1 MRIPVRTFI
10 PVALALMASPAWADD
25 AAEARAIIEK
35 AVQAVG
41 GETKLA
47 AAKAYTQ
54 KVSGTF
60 HGPGGGVAFTG
71 EWTVNLP
78 DRLRQATESKSDG
91 MEFRAVR
98 VIDGDK
104 GWLRVNN
111 TVVEL
116 DKDALAAEREQ
127 MYAAWVAS
135 LLPLKEKDFA
145 LALLEKSQVGDRP
158 AVGVQ
163 VTHKEHGPV
172 GLYFGAEKG
181 WLLKAEFGIKRANAQ
196 VVQEILYD
204 DYQDADGLKRPRK
217 TTVRRDR
224 KVLVE
229 AEVADFKPLDKP
241 DPKLFEKP

>member
-1 MRIPVRTFI
+1 MRTFLPI
-10 PVALALMASPAWADD
+10 ALALVMASRACADD
-25 AAEARAIIEK
+25 EAEARAIIDK

-41 GETKLA
+41 GEAKLSA
-47 AAKAYTQ
+47 ARAYTQ
-54 KVSGTF
+54 KVSGKF
-60 HGPGGGVAFTG
+60 HGPGGVVAFTG
-71 EWTVNLP
+71 EWAVSLP
-78 DRLRQATESKSDG
+78 DRLRQATDSESEG
-91 MEFRAVR
+91 MKFHTVR

-135 LLPLKEKDFA
+135 LLPLKEKDFV
-145 LALLEKSQVGDRP
+145 LAPPEKSQVGERP
-158 AVGVQ
+158 AVVVK

-172 GLYFGAEKG
+172 SLFFDAEKA
-181 WLLKAEFGIKRANAQ
+181 WLLKAEFGVKRANTE

-229 AEVADFKPLDKP
+229 AEVTDFKPLDKP
-241 DPKLFEKP
+241 DPKRFEKP

>member
-1 MRIPVRTFI
+1 MRTLLLA
-10 PVALALMASPAWADD
+10 ALALATAAPPARADD
-25 AAEARAIIEK
+25 AAEARRIIDK

-41 GETKLA
+41 GEAKLA

-54 KVSGTF
+54 KVNGKF
-60 HGPGGGVAFTG
+60 HGPGGVIAFTG
-71 EWTVNLP
+71 EWTVSLP
-78 DRLRQATESKSDG
+78 DRLRQVTDSESEG
-91 MEFRAVR
+91 MKFHTVR

-135 LLPLKEKDFA
+135 LLPLKEKDFS
-145 LALLEKSQVGDRP
+145 LALLEKSQVGERP

-172 GLYFGAEKG
+172 SLYFDAEKG
-181 WLLKAEFGIKRANAQ
+181 WLLKAEFGVKRANAQ
-196 VVQEILYD
+196 VVQEILYG

-217 TTVRRDR
+217 ATVRRDR
-224 KVLVE
+224 KVLAE
-229 AEVADFKPLDKP
+229 AEVTDFKPLDKP